1 MISDIKKILFGIL
14 FAGAFTAILYT
25 SAKAYVD
32 YKKGRIMKN
41 PEIIEGIVYDKDYI
55 KGRGI
60 KVIYTVDGRTYYVSR
75 GASIEEAKAIKVG
88 DHLIV
93 KYEKGNPGNSIII
106 W

>member
-1 MISDIKKILFGIL
+1 MINDIKKILFGIL
-14 FAGAFTAILYT
+14 FGVAFGAILYT
-25 SAKAYVD
+25 SIKVYTD
-32 YKKGRIMKN
+32 YKISKIMEN
-41 PEIIEGIVYDKDYI
+41 PETIEGIVYDKDYI

-88 DHLIV
+88 DHLTV
-93 KYEKGNPGNSIII
+93 KYEKGNPGNSRII